1 MTKRVN
7 TDTYSANRIL
17 IICAGLFVFSPCLF
31 DFFVS
36 DDFVWMNEGANLS
49 MGNLFAVASTVTY
62 NMFRPLVI
70 VLFSAFHRVFGLSPF
85 GYNLTGIL
93 VHALNGLLFYN
104 ILSRL
109 SLKKDIA
116 LAAAVIFVTH
126 FAHEESVFW
135 ISSICV
141 LGCWFFS
148 LSSILA
154 FLAWTE
160 GGRIR
165 FYSLSLCL
173 GAVALFLREDAFTL
187 PAILCFIAW
196 LRNHQSKHEV
206 GNGMSAKTTLRVATG
221 LVPFFLTLPGYLYL
235 RSVSLPHLRFGD
247 LFSLNPVNV
256 VRNTAYFLA
265 NLTFPTRIV
274 FDAIGYRHSAMIN
287 SAVNSIDSNLVL
299 ALATFVVI
307 VISARVLFTWAR
319 RASKTSR
326 VLAITFLVALLPL
339 VFFKG
344 YGLRFTYLPLLGFSP
359 AAASVLFWFVKKVT
373 GSGLRV
379 EKRCVYASLILI
391 TLFNFL
397 VLFERHL
404 WWSKAGETC
413 QETLASA
420 GSALSSLPPGS
431 TVCFAD
437 LPSRV
442 HGAYIFKNGFVEAMS
457 LFHPSGAREIRIVAS
472 ESLGLPHEGELEDCF
487 LFRYEGRKFHP
498 LYRR

>member
-1 MTKRVN
+1 MTRPTN
-7 TDTYSANRIL
+7 TDMYSINRIL
-17 IICAGLFVFSPCLF
+17 IICAGVFVFSPCLF
-31 DFFVS
+31 AFFVS
-36 DDFVWMNEGANLS
+36 DDFFWISKGANLS
-49 MGNLFAVASTVTY
+49 LGDLYPIASTATY

-85 GYNLTGIL
+85 GYHLTSIL
-93 VHALNGLLFYN
+93 VHALNGLLFYS

-109 SLKKDIA
+109 SLKRDVA

-154 FLAWTE
+154 FLAWIE
-160 GGRIR
+160 DGRIR
-165 FYSLSLCL
+165 FYFLSLCL
-173 GAVALFLREDAFTL
+173 GAIALFLREDALTL
-187 PAILCFIAW
+187 PPILCFIAW
-196 LRNHQSKHEV
+196 LQNHQSKHEV
-206 GNGMSAKTTLRVATG
+206 SNGMGAKISLRVATG

-235 RSVSLPHLRFGD
+235 RSVSLPHLQFGA
-247 LFSLNPVNV
+247 LFSLNPINV
-256 VRNTAYFLA
+256 VRNSAYFLV

-274 FDAIGYRHSAMIN
+274 FDAIGYRHSTIIN

-299 ALATFVVI
+299 ALATFVVMA
-307 VISARVLFTWAR
+307 ISAWILFTWAK
-319 RASKTSR
+319 RASKSSR

-359 AAASVLFWFVKKVT
+359 AAASVLLWFVKKVT
-373 GSGLRV
+373 SGDLRV
-379 EKRCVYASLILI
+379 EKRYVYVSLILI

-404 WWSKAGETC
+404 WWSKAGDACEDI
-413 QETLASA
+413 LASA
-420 GSALSSLPPGS
+420 ESAMSSLPVGS
-431 TVCFAD
+431 TVCFTD

-442 HGAYIFKNGFVEAMS
+442 HGAYIFKTGFVEAMN
-457 LFHPSGAREIRIVAS
+457 LFYPSREREIRTIDS
-472 ESLGLPHEGELEDCF
+472 ESLSSLSEADLEDCF
-487 LFRYEGRKFHP
+487 FFKYENQEFRP
-498 LYRR
+498 LNW